1 MRLYTI
7 KKKTYAACSGCSDFM
22 KVAFQDFG
30 YRLNALSAECFFVN
44 GVFLVEGVSEVL
56 FYTAL
61 AKEIGVDLDRTNISI
76 LSVEG
81 VGFKPYIAVCNALN
95 ISWVMRTDNDVFAK
109 PNKKPTKNYYAGI
122 SRVMGILTQF
132 KDEDNE
138 LIKYWNE
145 HDNENEWE
153 YKKKPPKEAI
163 DLNTYIREEI
173 TQYGIYLSMFDLE
186 TDLAKSSIKNILK
199 EYYGKK
205 RENSLI
211 KAMQTHK
218 AKNMMDFLSEKRSE
232 LGVLREDDI
241 SKP

>member
-1 MRLYTI
+1 
-7 KKKTYAACSGCSDFM
+7 
-22 KVAFQDFG
+22 
-30 YRLNALSAECFFVN
+30 
-44 GVFLVEGVSEVL
+44 
-56 FYTAL
+56 
-61 AKEIGVDLDRTNISI
+61 
-76 LSVEG
+76 
-81 VGFKPYIAVCNALN
+81 
-95 ISWVMRTDNDVFAK
+95 
-109 PNKKPTKNYYAGI
+109 
-122 SRVMGILTQF
+122 MGILTQF

-218 AKNMMDFLSEKRSE
+218 AKNMMDFLSEN
-232 LGVLREDDI
+232 VLNWEYWREDDI
-241 SKP
+241 SKPLIALRSSVEERIHQNMINEPTNEQKAILNYNGNTVVTANPGSGKTYTVVEK